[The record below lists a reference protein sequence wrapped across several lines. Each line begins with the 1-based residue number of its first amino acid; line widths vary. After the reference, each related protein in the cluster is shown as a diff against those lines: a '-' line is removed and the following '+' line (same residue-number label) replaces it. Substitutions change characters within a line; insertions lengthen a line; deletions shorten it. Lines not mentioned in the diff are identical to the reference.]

1 MTDTGLDKQLK
12 HIKELQVNVPDLD
25 IFLTNLHEK
34 RKSQEDRRK
43 GFFNGIAAGILVL
56 LIGLFTA
63 AQLTVNPSEIW
74 VVDYFPEMIIDDDTD
89 LLVYEL
95 AYYLVRES
103 DDMILTIN
111 LLDQINFEP
120 VNSMLEE
127 MQ

>member
-1 MTDTGLDKQLK
+1 MTDTSLSKQLK
-12 HIKELQVNVPDLD
+12 HIKELQVNVPDLN
-25 IFLTNLHEK
+25 IFLSNLHEK
-34 RKSQEDRRK
+34 RKSQEDRRI

-63 AQLTVNPSEIW
+63 AQLTVNPSEIR
-74 VVDYFPEMIIDDDTD
+74 VVDYFPEMIIDEDID

-111 LLDQINFEP
+111 LLDQVNFEP

>member
-1 MTDTGLDKQLK
+1 MTDTSLSKQLK
-12 HIKELQVNVPDLD
+12 HIKELQVNVPDLN
-25 IFLTNLHEK
+25 IFLSNLHEK
-34 RKSQEDRRK
+34 RKSQEDRRI

-56 LIGLFTA
+56 LIGLFTV

-74 VVDYFPEMIIDDDTD
+74 VVDYFPEMIIDEDID

-111 LLDQINFEP
+111 LLDQVNFEP

>member
-1 MTDTGLDKQLK
+1 MTDTSLSKQLK
-12 HIKELQVNVPDLD
+12 HIKELQVNVPDLN
-25 IFLTNLHEK
+25 IFLSNLHEK
-34 RKSQEDRRK
+34 RKSQEDRRI

-74 VVDYFPEMIIDDDTD
+74 VVDYFPEMIIDEDID

-111 LLDQINFEP
+111 LLDQVNFEP